1 MQFNGKDPNGLNL
14 NSVNSISLF
23 VSGSPIINA
32 SSESVSVVGNFTASA
47 VETKTIG
54 VPSGSSLQIKSNTLI
69 SGSVTASL
77 FRGDGS
83 GLFNIAANS
92 IGDIDRI
99 KSGSAT
105 AIISPN
111 RGLEINNSVT
121 IKDYLIVT
129 GSGIFKGDLNV
140 AGKINAT
147 EIFTT

>member
-69 SGSVTASL
+69 SGSVTDL
-77 FRGDGS
+77 Y
-83 GLFNIAANS
+83 
-92 IGDIDRI
+92 
-99 KSGSAT
+99 
-105 AIISPN
+105 
-111 RGLEINNSVT
+111 LEEMVV
-121 IKDYLIVT
+121 DYLI
-129 GSGIFKGDLNV
+129 
-140 AGKINAT
+140 
-147 EIFTT
+147 